1 MKRGTTAVFCAG
13 FLQGAA
19 FVLIP
24 ALGTTLRSAPYDMSN
39 AIYGLLYFP
48 EIIGAVFAAISAG
61 AIHKRLG
68 SAGLFRLGALT
79 NAVAMALLVAAFF
92 TSGLPIVLLLLAET
106 FMLGTGFGLT
116 NAAINRAASLLFAGA
131 AAAAVTILNAV
142 IGGATAVSPII
153 LDGFQHWVSW
163 VLWPVV
169 ILALW
174 LCLLLLP
181 LAKDHDNQEL
191 GGMRAWRRSMTPF
204 AMAVVI
210 YAICEGSFGSWANV
224 LVSVDRHLPPAT
236 GALALSLFWGGMTV
250 ARFIFGTIPNHWI
263 HRRLAYLLAPLGMA
277 ICFVVIPHL
286 QSATGLLMAFTS
298 AGIACGIYYPYSM
311 AYGIAAHPKEGTQMA
326 GLLVGALMIGEGIGS
341 SGLGPLQ
348 QWESLGKIYTFSA
361 LWAIPLL
368 WLAWRNSRPSVSQR
382 VPFEATHD

>member
-1 MKRGTTAVFCAG
+1 MKRGTTAVFSAG

-24 ALGTTLRSAPYDMSN
+24 ALGTTLRSAPYHMSN
-39 AIYGLLYFP
+39 ATYGMLYFP
-48 EIIGAVFAAISAG
+48 EIIGAVLAAVSAG

-68 SAGLFRLGALT
+68 SSGLFRLGAVINT
-79 NAVAMALLVAAFF
+79 MAMALLVVAFF

-106 FMLGTGFGLT
+106 FMLGIGFGLT

-142 IGGATAVSPII
+142 IGGATAVSPMI

-181 LAKDHDNQEL
+181 LEKDHDSQEL
-191 GGMRAWRRSMTPF
+191 GGIRAWRRSMMPF
-204 AMAVVI
+204 AIAVVI

-224 LVSVDRHLPPAT
+224 LVSVDRHLPAAT

-250 ARFIFGTIPNHWI
+250 ARFILGAIPDRWV
-263 HRRLAYLLAPLGMA
+263 HRRIAYLLAPLGMA
-277 ICFVVIPHL
+277 SCFIVIPHL
-286 QSATGLLMAFTS
+286 QSAAGLLIAFS
-298 AGIACGIYYPYSM
+298 GAGIACGIYYPYSM
-311 AYGIAAHPKEGTQMA
+311 SYGITTHPQEGTQMA
-326 GLLVGALMIGEGIGS
+326 GLLVGALMVGEGIGS

-348 QWESLGKIYTFSA
+348 DLLSLNQIYTLSA
-361 LWAIPLL
+361 FWGIPLF
-368 WLAWRNSRPSVSQR
+368 WLAWRNSRPA
-382 VPFEATHD
+382 PAPEAAHG